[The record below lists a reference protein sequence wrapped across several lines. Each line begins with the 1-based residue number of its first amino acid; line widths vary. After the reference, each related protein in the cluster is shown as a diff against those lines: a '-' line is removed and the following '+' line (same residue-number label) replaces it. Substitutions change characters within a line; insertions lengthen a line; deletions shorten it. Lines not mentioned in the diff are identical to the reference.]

1 MNYACLIIKTR
12 QLQLFKMFFF
22 VLKEGWRLEHE
33 VTEDKST
40 PIIFKGVVFNEM
52 KGYYVSD
59 ANYRTDLILIC
70 IKLLLSK
77 QGNSSYLLSEAIQKL
92 LLPDGTYG
100 CSSGGEPLAIPQ
112 LTWQKLKQFHQDH
125 FHPSN
130 TTYFL
135 YVLHVN
141 IDTL

>member
-1 MNYACLIIKTR
+1 
-12 QLQLFKMFFF
+12 
-22 VLKEGWRLEHE
+22 
-33 VTEDKST
+33 
-40 PIIFKGVVFNEM
+40 M

-59 ANYRTDLILIC
+59 ANYRTNLILIY

-141 IDTL
+141 IHTYFVENFLFVKPVVISCCISVIIFYTIKTVYV